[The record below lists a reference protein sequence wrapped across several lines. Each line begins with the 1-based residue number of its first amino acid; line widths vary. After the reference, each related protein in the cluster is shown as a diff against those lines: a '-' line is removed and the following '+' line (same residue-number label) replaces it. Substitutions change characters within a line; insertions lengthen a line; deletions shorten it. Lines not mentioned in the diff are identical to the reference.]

1 MNAATTERPTMND
14 DLAGTPTWPV
24 LSQNR
29 QAGILWSERLMRQA
43 STAAADSTRF
53 MAGLESE

>member
-29 QAGILWSERLMRQA
+29 QAGIEWYERMMSQV
-43 STAAADSTRF
+43 SGAAADSTRF
-53 MAGLESE
+53 MAGLTEE